1 MAKATPAT
9 RALDAAKVA
18 HVLRPYDYDAGA
30 GEHKGL
36 EAAQA
41 LGEPPAR
48 VLKTL
53 LALVDGKPVCVVLPS
68 DHEVSMKKLAAA
80 FHGKS
85 AQMMPPADAERLS
98 GYHVGGISPLGQRKR
113 VPTAIEAAALAHA
126 HVLVN
131 AGQRGLLVQ
140 LAPQAL
146 LDVLHAVAADLAA
159 S

>member
-1 MAKATPAT
+1 MSSATPAT
-9 RALDAAKVA
+9 HALDAAKVA
-18 HVLRPYDYDAGA
+18 YVLRPYDYEAGA

-36 EAAQA
+36 EAAHA

-53 LALVDGKPVCVVLPS
+53 LARVDGKPVCVVLPS

-85 AQMMPPADAERLS
+85 AQMMPPAEAERLS

-113 VPTAIEAAALAHA
+113 VPVAIEAAALAHDA
-126 HVLVN
+126 VLVN
-131 AGQRGLLVQ
+131 GGQRGLLLQ
-140 LAPQAL
+140 LAPRAL
-146 LDVLHAVAADLAA
+146 ADVLRAVLADLVA
-159 S
+159 

>member
-1 MAKATPAT
+1 MSSATPAT

-18 HVLRPYDYDAGA
+18 YVLRPYDYEAGA

-36 EAAQA
+36 EAAHA

-53 LALVDGKPVCVVLPS
+53 LARVDGKPVCVVLPS

-85 AQMMPPADAERLS
+85 AQMMPPAEAERLS

-113 VPTAIEAAALAHA
+113 VPVAIEAAALAHDA
-126 HVLVN
+126 VLVN
-131 AGQRGLLVQ
+131 GGQRGLLLQ
-140 LAPQAL
+140 LAPRAL
-146 LDVLHAVAADLAA
+146 ADVLRAVLADLVA
-159 S
+159 

>member
-1 MAKATPAT
+1 MSRATPAT

-18 HVLRPYDYDAGA
+18 YVLRPYDYEAGA

-36 EAAQA
+36 EAAHA

-53 LALVDGKPVCVVLPS
+53 LARVDGKPVCVVLPS

-85 AQMMPPADAERLS
+85 AQMMPPAEAERLS

-113 VPTAIEAAALAHA
+113 VPVAIEAAALAHDA
-126 HVLVN
+126 VLVN
-131 AGQRGLLVQ
+131 GGQRGLLLQ
-140 LAPQAL
+140 LAPRAL
-146 LDVLHAVAADLAA
+146 ADVLRAVLADLVA
-159 S
+159 

>member
-9 RALDAAKVA
+9 RVLDAAKVA

-36 EAAQA
+36 EAAHA

-68 DHEVSMKKLAAA
+68 DHEVSMEKLAAA

-113 VPTAIEAAALAHA
+113 VPVAIEAAALVHDA
-126 HVLVN
+126 VLVN
-131 AGQRGLLVQ
+131 GGQRGLL
-140 LAPQAL
+140 LELTPDDAAR
-146 LDVLHAVAADLAA
+146 ACAASWADLTA
-159 S
+159 

>member
-1 MAKATPAT
+1 MSSATPAT

-18 HVLRPYDYDAGA
+18 YVLRPYDYEAGA
-30 GEHKGL
+30 GEHTGL
-36 EAAQA
+36 EAAHA

-53 LALVDGKPVCVVLPS
+53 LARVDGKPVCVVLPS

-85 AQMMPPADAERLS
+85 AQMMPPAEAERLS

-113 VPTAIEAAALAHA
+113 VPVAIEAAALAHDA
-126 HVLVN
+126 VLVN
-131 AGQRGLLVQ
+131 GGQRGLLLQ
-140 LAPQAL
+140 LAPRAL
-146 LDVLHAVAADLAA
+146 ADVLRAVLADLVA
-159 S
+159 

>member
-1 MAKATPAT
+1 MSRATPAT

-18 HVLRPYDYDAGA
+18 YVLRPYDYKAGA

-36 EAAQA
+36 EAAHA

-53 LALVDGKPVCVVLPS
+53 LARVDGKPVCVVLPS

-85 AQMMPPADAERLS
+85 AQMMPPAEAERLS

-113 VPTAIEAAALAHA
+113 VPVAIEAAALAHDA
-126 HVLVN
+126 VLVN
-131 AGQRGLLVQ
+131 GGQRGLLLQ
-140 LAPQAL
+140 LAPRAL
-146 LDVLHAVAADLAA
+146 ADVLRAIVADLVA
-159 S
+159 